1 MRREG
6 AEPKQISY
14 VNHLDGSVPPTFRLR
29 RLYSQTTTGSALD
42 HLSVLKGE
50 DTQCSRVWLLQCSS
64 PCTVGTWSSNHH
76 LCCTVPGHISFLEA
90 VLSNGTMPAA
100 TCTPVPSSSH
110 WFPRQSWGTVPS
122 EKEEGSELFP
132 QEKKIRTEA
141 VSLQKL
147 PCSENPQD

>member
-64 PCTVGTWSSNHH
+64 PFTVGTWSSNHH
-76 LCCTVPGHISFLEA
+76 LCCTMPGHISFLEA

-100 TCTPVPSSSH
+100 ACTPVPSSSY
-110 WFPRQSWGTVPS
+110 WFPRQSWGKVP
-122 EKEEGSELFP
+122 LN
-132 QEKKIRTEA
+132 KKRA
-141 VSLQKL
+141 QSFSLKKKKLEQK
-147 PCSENPQD
+147 Q